1 MGEATRAEAK
11 ASGAKK
17 ENVASQKQKTDLP
30 QSISSPAEQI
40 LFLQR
45 TIGNQAVGRLIRSGA
60 LKAKIDE
67 PNDIHEQKANRVA
80 HHVLNTS
87 DSVVENS
94 IQRTI
99 SPEEKKDQTLQTRP
113 LADSITPV
121 VQRQMVK
128 DREEET
134 EPIQAKSA
142 ESRDNNLEEGA
153 DVETQINLSKGHG
166 SPLPDPVR
174 SYMEPRFGVDFSKV
188 RVHTDSDAIQMNLDV
203 KARAFTHGTDIY
215 FGADHSPTNSE
226 LTAHELTHVVQQTG
240 RGAVL
245 DTPAVQRRDA
255 SEGGKRMYRTT
266 DGKMVELPPDMT
278 AEDAARLEAEGKAAE
293 KKLGKRPPPKP
304 LSEVKKPARKEE
316 NEVKP
321 EGKDKKSKKGK
332 GRGKSKGK
340 GKGRVSQ
347 KAGGAAMPG
356 AVGNSDVAQYLTKR
370 GSSVLI
376 KGMGRLQKL
385 KQHEQTHDNAAEK
398 LKQSEKAV
406 FTPPSEGQ
414 SQSNTSQVNA
424 VSAKP
429 VPTVDEKIAKK
440 KLQESLIENIP
451 ETIEDVDN
459 FKRDKKAH
467 RMGADVMKVVQGDKN
482 AVISTFGDM
491 EHTPPPL
498 PPKHTPEA
506 LPPKEI
512 APSTANM
519 DLGRNAVAP
528 LQKEHTDLSNYTKEA
543 ENKLKEEEIT
553 QEQLDMVDSGDLA
566 EANKE
571 KKGME
576 KAEKTEPLAVQKFA
590 QQETKKVEKD
600 LRQEEKKQRNELK
613 AKRKASLSTTSKQQ
627 KDTKTGI
634 EKQREEV
641 ANKING
647 IYKSAQKNVKK
658 KLDDLEKNS
667 MKHFDEGNNKA
678 TKKFEDNVK
687 RELKAYKKKRYS
699 GWFGWTKKAKDW
711 ILGMDKLPKVKAIF
725 DNNRTIFV
733 NTINK
738 LVDTITTDNKRVIQE
753 CNDELV
759 NARVEIKEFVDKLGP
774 ALKDIGKKAAE
785 EMNNKLDDL
794 DQFVAKKEQ
803 ELQYKLKDKQQAAIK
818 AIDEKIEKMKEAMS
832 GALAKLGKLLLKAAK
847 KFFSWALQKFG
858 YSLEKIDGIINKGAA
873 VLKAIFTKPVK
884 FVKNLVSAA
893 GTGFKNFGKNFLK
906 HLKNAVFAWL
916 TGSLVGIILPER
928 WDLKGIMSVVFQML
942 GITYQN
948 IRSHI
953 VKLIPEPVVK
963 TMETTFTLV
972 KNLITK
978 GPMAVWEQL
987 KGMAESIKN
996 TFVNAI
1002 KDWIKWKVVEEA
1014 IKTILSMLIP
1024 GAGIVRA
1031 IVGIYDT
1038 IVFFIQKAKDIMQML
1053 GNFLGS
1059 IAQIAAGN
1067 ISGAAA
1073 ALENGL
1079 ARGLKL
1085 VIDFLAKFLR
1095 LGGITQ
1101 KIRDVI
1107 KKIRGKVDNVIAKV
1121 AKWIVAKAKKVL
1133 GKLTGKGKKT
1143 GKANPEHDKKVTVGL
1158 TQLHVEEQKHAESGK
1173 LSLDNARKVASKV
1186 KSNNPVFKSITVVD
1200 GGNAWK
1206 YNFVAS
1212 PKTFEPS
1219 GLVKGDDATILVAVG
1234 DKVRRRDNTWS
1245 NGVVKKFEVVH
1256 GQKLVFILLRKAKA
1270 SKEVKGGEGHK
1281 AGLVSVKVE
1290 QLIKDFATS
1299 PESLGMGGY
1308 AKGHS
1313 DFPDHEKYEPK
1324 NRIKTKIEDGAT
1336 RITYETAGGAQ
1347 FDALISADQLTHS
1360 ISGKKLKLKENLKI
1374 EGRGKTQDSPGFIA
1388 NANLNR
1394 SHLIADQFLG
1404 SGYKSAAN
1412 LVSASEKYNKLK
1424 MGKIED
1430 DIVKLIEIHKAKEF
1444 NLLVKVKFGQLKKD
1458 MVIKQI
1464 LGKIPAEI
1472 KDKVKASIEQFAS
1485 QHPNFKVILAVNYQV
1500 TLTNAETNQVIDMK
1514 FDIGPDTYLTV

>member
-1 MGEATRAEAK
+1 MSEATRVEAK

-40 LFLQR
+40 MFLQR

-87 DSVVENS
+87 DPVVENS

-142 ESRDNNLEEGA
+142 GSRDNNFEEGA
-153 DVETQINLSKGHG
+153 DIETQINLSKGHG

-174 SYMEPRFGVDFSKV
+174 TYMEPRFGVDFSQV
-188 RVHTDSDAIQMNLDV
+188 RVHTDSDAIQMNRDI
-203 KARAFTHGTDIY
+203 KARAFTHDTNIY
-215 FGADHSPTNSE
+215 FGAGHSTTNLE
-226 LTAHELTHVVQQTG
+226 LTAHELTHVVQQTSG
-240 RGAVL
+240 HAALTQRAS
-245 DTPAVQRRDA
+245 AVQSQPKDTA
-255 SEGGKRMYRTT
+255 SEGKKRMYRTR
-266 DGKMVELPPDMT
+266 DGEFVELPPDMT
-278 AEDAARLEAEGKAAE
+278 VAEAARLEAEGIAAE

-304 LSEVKKPARKEE
+304 VSDVKKQASKEE
-316 NEVKP
+316 K
-321 EGKDKKSKKGK
+321 EGKPKPKGK
-332 GRGKSKGK
+332 GKGKSKGK
-340 GKGRVSQ
+340 SKGKVARKG
-347 KAGGAAMPG
+347 GGAAMLE
-356 AVGNSDVAQYLTKR
+356 AVGHSEVAQYLTKR
-370 GSSVLI
+370 GASVLI

-385 KQHEQTHDNAAEK
+385 KQNEQTHDNAAEK

-414 SQSNTSQVNA
+414 SQSNAAQVNA

-429 VPTVDEKIAKK
+429 VPTVDEKRAKK

-459 FKRDKKAH
+459 FKRDKKAQ

-491 EHTPPPL
+491 EHTPPPI

-512 APSTANM
+512 APHTANM
-519 DLGRNAVAP
+519 YLGRNAIAP
-528 LQKEHTDLSNYTKEA
+528 LQKEHTDLSNYTGEA
-543 ENKLKEEEIT
+543 ENKLKEEDIT

-576 KAEKTEPLAVQKFA
+576 KTAKSEPLAVQKFA

-613 AKRKASLSTTSKQQ
+613 VKRKASLGATLKQQ
-627 KDTKTGI
+627 KGTKTAI
-634 EKQREEV
+634 EKQRDEV
-641 ANKING
+641 ASKING
-647 IYKSAQKNVKK
+647 IYRSAQDKVKK
-658 KLDDLEKNS
+658 KLTDLEKNS
-667 MKHFDEGNNKA
+667 MKRFDEGNNKA

-687 RELKAYKKKRYS
+687 REINAYKKKRYS

-725 DNNRTIFV
+725 ESNRTTFV

-738 LVDTITTDNKRVIQE
+738 LVENITTDNKRVVQE
-753 CNDELV
+753 CKDELA

-818 AIDEKIEKMKEAMS
+818 TIDEKIEKMKEAMS
-832 GALAKLGKLLLKAAK
+832 GALSKLGKLLLNAAK

-1067 ISGAAA
+1067 ISSAAE

-1085 VIDFLAKFLR
+1085 VIEFLAKFLH
-1095 LGGITQ
+1095 LSGITQ

-1133 GKLTGKGKKT
+1133 GKLTGKGKEKKPDGRTDKQKKADLHKGVAEAKSLLDNKKLSSEQIKKKLPSIQSKYKMNVLELVTDSKKDLQEIYHIHGTINPEENSGKVEKDTGEWPVKVGDNIKTKSSYRIEKVLALTPESITYTQSDKKDAAPVTQPRQYFMMDWKENKAYKT
-1143 GKANPEHDKKVTVGL
+1143 GELSAAEERAKLEAFFPRQPKVVD
-1158 TQLHVEEQKHAESGK
+1158 AIMDRGK
-1173 LSLDNARKVASKV
+1173 LRKQILASSSEHAHHIIPIEILK
-1186 KSNNPVFKSITVVD
+1186 KHRSI
-1200 GGNAWK
+1200 
-1206 YNFVAS
+1206 
-1212 PKTFEPS
+1212 
-1219 GLVKGDDATILVAVG
+1219 
-1234 DKVRRRDNTWS
+1234 
-1245 NGVVKKFEVVH
+1245 
-1256 GQKLVFILLRKAKA
+1256 QKLVQEGGFDFNGTINGVLLEEGFHGSHSAYNAYIYNCITRWVNKNG
-1270 SKEVKGGEGHK
+1270 SRPVKDIK
-1281 AGLVSVKVE
+1281 SYVVD
-1290 QLIKDFATS
+1290 QLIKKLK
-1299 PESLGMGGY
+1299 SLIQD
-1308 AKGHS
+1308 AK
-1313 DFPDHEKYEPK
+1313 K
-1324 NRIKTKIEDGAT
+1324 
-1336 RITYETAGGAQ
+1336 Q
-1347 FDALISADQLTHS
+1347 FHKKGTTLNDYF
-1360 ISGKKLKLKENLKI
+1360 KKLL
-1374 EGRGKTQDSPGFIA
+1374 
-1388 NANLNR
+1388 
-1394 SHLIADQFLG
+1394 
-1404 SGYKSAAN
+1404 
-1412 LVSASEKYNKLK
+1412 
-1424 MGKIED
+1424 
-1430 DIVKLIEIHKAKEF
+1430 
-1444 NLLVKVKFGQLKKD
+1444 
-1458 MVIKQI
+1458 
-1464 LGKIPAEI
+1464 
-1472 KDKVKASIEQFAS
+1472 
-1485 QHPNFKVILAVNYQV
+1485 
-1500 TLTNAETNQVIDMK
+1500 
-1514 FDIGPDTYLTV
+1514 

>member
-1 MGEATRAEAK
+1 MGEATRAEAR
-11 ASGAKK
+11 APGAKK
-17 ENVASQKQKTDLP
+17 ENVASQKQNSDLS

-60 LKAKIDE
+60 LKSK
-67 PNDIHEQKANRVA
+67 
-80 HHVLNTS
+80 
-87 DSVVENS
+87 
-94 IQRTI
+94 
-99 SPEEKKDQTLQTRP
+99 PEEKKDQTLQTRP
-113 LADSITPV
+113 DSITPV
-121 VQRQMVK
+121 IQRQMGK
-128 DREEET
+128 DGEEKAES
-134 EPIQAKSA
+134 IQAESA

-188 RVHTDSDAIQMNLDV
+188 RVHTDSDATQMNRDV

-215 FGADHSPTNSE
+215 FGSDHSPTNSE
-226 LTAHELTHVVQQTG
+226 LTAHELTHVMQQTG

-304 LSEVKKPARKEE
+304 LSEVKKPTRKEE
-316 NEVKP
+316 KEVKP

-332 GRGKSKGK
+332 SRGKSKGK
-340 GKGRVSQ
+340 GKGKGRVAQ

-356 AVGNSDVAQYLTKR
+356 AVGNSDVAQYLSSR

-385 KQHEQTHDNAAEK
+385 KQNEQTHDNAAEK

-414 SQSNTSQVNA
+414 SQSNASQVNA

-429 VPTVDEKIAKK
+429 VPTVDEKRAKK

-459 FKRDKKAH
+459 FKRDKKAQ
-467 RMGADVMKVVQGDKN
+467 RMGADVMKVVQSDKN

-491 EHTPPPL
+491 EHTPPPI

-512 APSTANM
+512 APHTANM
-519 DLGRNAVAP
+519 YLGRNAIAP
-528 LQKEHTDLSNYTKEA
+528 LQKEHTDLSNYTSEA
-543 ENKLKEEEIT
+543 ENKLKEEDIT

-576 KAEKTEPLAVQKFA
+576 KTAKSEPLAVQKFA

-613 AKRKASLSTTSKQQ
+613 VKRKASLGATLKQQ
-627 KDTKTGI
+627 KGTKTAI
-634 EKQREEV
+634 EKQRDEV

-647 IYKSAQKNVKK
+647 IYRSAQDKVKK
-658 KLDDLEKNS
+658 KLNDLEKNS
-667 MKHFDEGNNKA
+667 MKRFDEGNNKA

-687 RELKAYKKKRYS
+687 REINAYKKKRYS

-725 DNNRTIFV
+725 ESNRTTFV

-738 LVDTITTDNKRVIQE
+738 LVENITTDNKRVVQE
-753 CNDELV
+753 CKDELA

-873 VLKAIFTKPVK
+873 VLKAIFTKPIK

-1085 VIDFLAKFLR
+1085 VIEFLAKFLH
-1095 LGGITQ
+1095 LSGITQ

-1121 AKWIVAKAKKVL
+1121 AKWIVSKAKKVL
-1133 GKLTGKGKKT
+1133 GKLTGKGKEKKADKEKAAVEN
-1143 GKANPEHDKKVTVGL
+1143 GKDKYKETPKSKVIKNNIKAELRGKKITDAQEASTLISSIYNKYNAKGLKGIGLLYHPKKASPVGI
-1158 TQLHVEEQKHAESGK
+1158 
-1173 LSLDNARKVASKV
+1173 KVNASKV
-1186 KSNNPVFKSITVVD
+1186 EEIANLPLLKEKPNAILEYVFKFDYRS
-1200 GGNAWK
+1200 K
-1206 YNFVAS
+1206 
-1212 PKTFEPS
+1212 E
-1219 GLVKGDDATILVAVG
+1219 TILYVYY
-1234 DKVRRRDNTWS
+1234 DIDNKPFEKEIKNKT
-1245 NGVVKKFEVVH
+1245 NNYHAEQVFKNEHLEKLKKQINEDRIEGRLLTPI
-1256 GQKLVFILLRKAKA
+1256 GQP
-1270 SKEVKGGEGHK
+1270 
-1281 AGLVSVKVE
+1281 VKVE
-1290 QLIKDFATS
+1290 L
-1299 PESLGMGGY
+1299 
-1308 AKGHS
+1308 
-1313 DFPDHEKYEPK
+1313 
-1324 NRIKTKIEDGAT
+1324 
-1336 RITYETAGGAQ
+1336 
-1347 FDALISADQLTHS
+1347 
-1360 ISGKKLKLKENLKI
+1360 
-1374 EGRGKTQDSPGFIA
+1374 
-1388 NANLNR
+1388 NLNR
-1394 SHLIADQFLG
+1394 IPCPICAPIIAMLNSQ
-1404 SGYKSAAN
+1404 
-1412 LVSASEKYNKLK
+1412 EKDLK
-1424 MGKIED
+1424 F
-1430 DIVKLIEIHKAKEF
+1430 V
-1444 NLLVKVKFGQLKKD
+1444 
-1458 MVIKQI
+1458 
-1464 LGKIPAEI
+1464 
-1472 KDKVKASIEQFAS
+1472 VKASSASNRDSAAITIEYIEMMLRADVEVDTLKIYEAITKKVVDRIEAS
-1485 QHPNFKVILAVNYQV
+1485 QAKEIKRMDSKEYDEFSVAIMKIKDNLRQEKALKEMINDAKHRIKKEKALAKVPPVGSGV
-1500 TLTNAETNQVIDMK
+1500 K
-1514 FDIGPDTYLTV
+1514 

>member
-1 MGEATRAEAK
+1 MGEATRAEAR
-11 ASGAKK
+11 APGAKK
-17 ENVASQKQKTDLP
+17 ENLASQKQNSDLS

-60 LKAKIDE
+60 LKSK
-67 PNDIHEQKANRVA
+67 
-80 HHVLNTS
+80 
-87 DSVVENS
+87 
-94 IQRTI
+94 
-99 SPEEKKDQTLQTRP
+99 PEEKKDQTLQTRP

-203 KARAFTHGTDIY
+203 KAQAFTHGTDIY

-304 LSEVKKPARKEE
+304 LSEVKKPTRKEE
-316 NEVKP
+316 KEVKP

-332 GRGKSKGK
+332 GRGKSKSK
-340 GKGRVSQ
+340 GKSKGKIAR
-347 KAGGAAMPG
+347 KGGGAAMLE
-356 AVGNSDVAQYLTKR
+356 AVGYSEVAQYLTKR
-370 GSSVLI
+370 GASVLI

-385 KQHEQTHDNAAEK
+385 KQNEQTHDNAAEK

-414 SQSNTSQVNA
+414 SQSNAAQVNA

-429 VPTVDEKIAKK
+429 VPTVDEKRAKK

-459 FKRDKKAH
+459 FKRDKKAQ

-491 EHTPPPL
+491 EHTPPPI

-512 APSTANM
+512 APHTANM
-519 DLGRNAVAP
+519 YLGRNAIAP
-528 LQKEHTDLSNYTKEA
+528 LQKEHTDLSNYTGEA
-543 ENKLKEEEIT
+543 ENKLKEEDIT

-576 KAEKTEPLAVQKFA
+576 KTAKSEPLAVQKFA

-613 AKRKASLSTTSKQQ
+613 VKRKASLGATLKQQ
-627 KDTKTGI
+627 KGTKTAI
-634 EKQREEV
+634 EKQRDEV

-647 IYKSAQKNVKK
+647 IYRSAQDKVKK
-658 KLDDLEKNS
+658 KLNDLEKNS
-667 MKHFDEGNNKA
+667 MKRFDEGNNKA

-687 RELKAYKKKRYS
+687 REINAYKKKRYS

-725 DNNRTIFV
+725 ESNRTTFV

-738 LVDTITTDNKRVIQE
+738 LVENITTDNKRVVQE
-753 CNDELV
+753 CKDELA

-873 VLKAIFTKPVK
+873 VLKAIFTKPIK

-1067 ISGAAA
+1067 ISSAAE

-1085 VIDFLAKFLR
+1085 VIEFLAKFLH
-1095 LGGITQ
+1095 LSGITQ

-1107 KKIRGKVDNVIAKV
+1107 QKIRGKVDNVIAKV
-1121 AKWIVAKAKKVL
+1121 AKWIVAKAKKVYGKVIGGVKKGKEAVKAGVAKVMGWLGLRKRFTSKHESHELYFVGKGAAARLVVASSDETKLEKLLAIGGKFEEQITESEDKTRSKALTGARQKYQQIVKAQNTLIMKPDDANAYEQLTLSLNSLAGHLAVMGIGLVCDQPLMVDDVVLGKSPERIGSLKLVWSPGIVMKVDPIGKTFKWQSSNLEVPRTAVFNFNDINKKWKRGHISQVKLSEERIIEENKKEKWDDIETARKVLNYRYHGIQTNPDGKQWEHIIERSAGEEMGWSGTHSSGNLALTSSTINNRL
-1133 GKLTGKGKKT
+1133 GKLFE
-1143 GKANPEHDKKVTVGL
+1143 KAY
-1158 TQLHVEEQKHAESGK
+1158 
-1173 LSLDNARKVASKV
+1173 ASY
-1186 KSNNPVFKSITVVD
+1186 D
-1200 GGNAWK
+1200 A
-1206 YNFVAS
+1206 
-1212 PKTFEPS
+1212 PS
-1219 GLVKGDDATILVAVG
+1219 GLPGTGGKELREFLKGKSLYIHNRWKNHFYSTEI
-1234 DKVRRRDNTWS
+1234 
-1245 NGVVKKFEVVH
+1245 
-1256 GQKLVFILLRKAKA
+1256 KA
-1270 SKEVKGGEGHK
+1270 S
-1281 AGLVSVKVE
+1281 
-1290 QLIKDFATS
+1290 
-1299 PESLGMGGY
+1299 LGW
-1308 AKGHS
+1308 
-1313 DFPDHEKYEPK
+1313 
-1324 NRIKTKIEDGAT
+1324 
-1336 RITYETAGGAQ
+1336 
-1347 FDALISADQLTHS
+1347 
-1360 ISGKKLKLKENLKI
+1360 KKSKR
-1374 EGRGKTQDSPGFIA
+1374 GRWRE
-1388 NANLNR
+1388 L
-1394 SHLIADQFLG
+1394 
-1404 SGYKSAAN
+1404 
-1412 LVSASEKYNKLK
+1412 E
-1424 MGKIED
+1424 
-1430 DIVKLIEIHKAKEF
+1430 
-1444 NLLVKVKFGQLKKD
+1444 
-1458 MVIKQI
+1458 
-1464 LGKIPAEI
+1464 
-1472 KDKVKASIEQFAS
+1472 
-1485 QHPNFKVILAVNYQV
+1485 
-1500 TLTNAETNQVIDMK
+1500 
-1514 FDIGPDTYLTV
+1514 